1 MSCFCRI
8 LGTAN
13 GSDCIDWDIYI
24 VSASLN
30 ALTGLNRPL
39 DFTKLFGVFMYS
51 ERWMEHEHITVKMCQ
66 VFRPNN
72 DDGFYYWFRADLIV
86 GLEFWKLNWIVP
98 QSFNRG
104 FHSNMECLLDYAQT
118 DHFSNSLHDISNDN
132 HIHWITWRL
141 ERQYFLTKSLLKQH
155 SSYLLNYRE
164 LLRENCSINRSE
176 IVQLFRT
183 VQSVSYNSPQ
193 FFLHGCLDQA

>member
-1 MSCFCRI
+1 MSFLCRI

-86 GLEFWKLNWIVP
+86 GFEFWKLNWIVP

-141 ERQYFLTKSLLKQH
+141 EGQYFLTVTFKAAFIILTQLSRVAKGELFHKSIW
-155 SSYLLNYRE
+155 
-164 LLRENCSINRSE
+164 NCPAVSNC
-176 IVQLFRT
+176 T
-183 VQSVSYNSPQ
+183 VSYNSPQ